1 MDRQPMWVRL
11 GSFKI
16 KPGTTDALRAR
27 YNGEAV
33 PKVRAY
39 PGNIACMLL
48 EPTGDDDSYAV
59 ITIWESRSAGEAYD
73 ASGAAKEVVDLVREF
88 FASPPA
94 LLSYESTSS
103 FGAAPSNGSR

>member
-1 MDRQPMWVRL
+1 MWVRF

-16 KPGTTDALRAR
+16 KAGTTDALRAK
-27 YNGEAV
+27 YNGVAV

-39 PGNIACMLL
+39 PGNLACLLL

-73 ASGAAKEVVDLVREF
+73 ASGAATEVVDLVREF
-88 FASPPA
+88 FASPPT
-94 LLSYESTSS
+94 LRSYESAS
-103 FGAAPSNGSR
+103 PLDIRSRMH